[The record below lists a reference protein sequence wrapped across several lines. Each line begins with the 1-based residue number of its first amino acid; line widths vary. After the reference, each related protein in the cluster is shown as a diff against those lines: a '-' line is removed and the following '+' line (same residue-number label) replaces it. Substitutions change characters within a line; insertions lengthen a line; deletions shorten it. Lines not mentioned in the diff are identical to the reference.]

1 VALTAPEGLRFDSAG
16 LAPVVV
22 QDRASGD
29 VLMLA
34 WTDAQALRLT
44 VETEQAHFWSRSR
57 ASLWRKGET
66 SGNTLRVRALAADC
80 DGDALLMVVEP
91 AGPACH
97 TGARTCFGEDAR
109 SLAGMLSEL
118 ERVIDDRARTRPEG
132 SYTARVLEK
141 GLDHSLK
148 KVGEEATELV
158 IAMKGDTAER
168 VAEEAADL
176 LFHVLLAL
184 AQRGVRVA
192 DALEALRRR
201 RGR

>member
-1 VALTAPEGLRFDSAG
+1 
-16 LAPVVV
+16 
-22 QDRASGD
+22 
-29 VLMLA
+29 
-34 WTDAQALRLT
+34 